1 MSADGATSTSAIEQI
16 DDALKTEAR
25 AFGTLVAI
33 GEQWMLLQ
41 EHGCEPTEEERDLH
55 AHLVRQWRRA
65 SKVLAEL
72 LEGPL
77 RHVDDMRPKAGLLYS
92 DIEDRL

>member
-1 MSADGATSTSAIEQI
+1 MSADGMNTRVIEQI

-25 AFGTLVAI
+25 AHGALMAV

-41 EHGCEPTEEERDLH
+41 ESRCEPTEEERALH
-55 AHLVRQWRRA
+55 AHLLRQWRRA

-72 LEGPL
+72 LERPL
-77 RHVDDMRPKAGLLYS
+77 RQHSG
-92 DIEDRL
+92 E